1 MPFTYCNL
9 HYWNEIKTF
18 YTFWFEKITNQT
30 PMSMFIL
37 ALNAQSSI
45 QNCCLILYDCCS
57 SNGKPNK
64 TYCKESI
71 YVHTVHMHYVNM
83 NEWYVETWY
92 PRIPINNS
100 LDFIDT
106 LLARVCLEGNVCIYV
121 LCTILCTLY
130 VGWACDGRLFLM
142 LMYCLYLPFLHA
154 YTFSF

>member
-1 MPFTYCNL
+1 MSLCHLLIATC
-9 HYWNEIKTF
+9 IIGMKKTETF
-18 YTFWFEKITNQT
+18 CTFWFEKITNQT

-57 SNGKPNK
+57 SKGKSNK

-92 PRIPINNS
+92 PKIPINNS
-100 LDFIDT
+100 LDFINT
-106 LLARVCLEGNVCIYV
+106 LLARVCLEGNVCMYV
-121 LCTILCTLY
+121 CSMYYTIMYIFIRTL
-130 VGWACDGRLFLM
+130 VGRVTEGCF
-142 LMYCLYLPFLHA
+142 
-154 YTFSF
+154 